1 MEAKTIGKT
10 LQTMNLG
17 KDLQKQQSDLSTRS
31 TIVENK
37 VQMNLNG
44 ELGLSLYQD
53 TYATPDNIASAIKRL
68 RGAFPKMG
76 GEFFDI
82 LYERIDKNKFTKQRL
97 EDAVNNVLDNFRY
110 KELNVADIVSYDKRV
125 RLYTYTQICDEIAN
139 YRATTDDY
147 ERVERAGKNYWVKK
161 VDIENAKI

>member
-1 MEAKTIGKT
+1 
-10 LQTMNLG
+10 
-17 KDLQKQQSDLSTRS
+17 
-31 TIVENK
+31 
-37 VQMNLNG
+37 MNLNG

-110 KELNVADIVSYDKRV
+110 KELNVADIISYDKRV

-139 YRATTDDY
+139 GRATTDDY

-161 VDIENAKI
+161 VDLLNAKL

>member
-1 MEAKTIGKT
+1 
-10 LQTMNLG
+10 
-17 KDLQKQQSDLSTRS
+17 
-31 TIVENK
+31 
-37 VQMNLNG
+37 MNLNG

-53 TYATPDNIASAIKRL
+53 TYATPDNIASAIKWL
-68 RGAFPKMG
+68 RVAFPKMG

-139 YRATTDDY
+139 GRATTDDY
-147 ERVERAGKNYWVKK
+147 ERVERDGKNYWVKK

>member
-1 MEAKTIGKT
+1 
-10 LQTMNLG
+10 
-17 KDLQKQQSDLSTRS
+17 
-31 TIVENK
+31 
-37 VQMNLNG
+37 
-44 ELGLSLYQD
+44 
-53 TYATPDNIASAIKRL
+53 
-68 RGAFPKMG
+68 MG

-110 KELNVADIVSYDKRV
+110 KELNVADIISYDKRV

-139 YRATTDDY
+139 GRSTTDDY
-147 ERVERAGKNYWVKK
+147 ERVERAGKNYWAKK

>member
-1 MEAKTIGKT
+1 
-10 LQTMNLG
+10 
-17 KDLQKQQSDLSTRS
+17 
-31 TIVENK
+31 
-37 VQMNLNG
+37 MNLNG

-97 EDAVNNVLDNFRY
+97 EDAVNNVLDNFQY
-110 KELNVADIVSYDKRV
+110 KELNVADIISYDKRAK
-125 RLYTYTQICDEIAN
+125 LFSYNQMCNEIAN
-139 YRATTDDY
+139 GQAVMDEFQRLEVDG
-147 ERVERAGKNYWVKK
+147 RSYWARK
-161 VDIENAKI
+161 VDLINARR